1 MPPAVR
7 VRALVVTWDAADLLP
22 ACLDSLEA
30 QTVRDQMEIVVV
42 DNASKDGTAELVA
55 ERYPDVRL
63 VRAPRNL
70 GFAGGAHL
78 GLADLD
84 ADYAVLLNNDARF
97 APDAVERLMA
107 ELDSPGSQRAGAAT
121 AKIVL
126 TTRDAAGRRL
136 VNSTGNIVTSGGTG
150 TDRDWLAPD
159 GTESTDPDVFG
170 FCGGAA
176 MLRRAALD
184 DVGDFDPSLFLYY
197 EDTDLSFRLR
207 SGGWTVRYVPSAVA
221 EHDHAASSGT
231 GSAVFRYYNTRNSL
245 IVMTR
250 HAPWPV
256 VLRTTTRQLLGLV
269 RAALTDGVRSPGT
282 GARARGLRDHLA
294 RLGRTLAERRRL
306 GRDAVVDRSALARL
320 LVPARRIAADPPQ
333 R

>member
-1 MPPAVR
+1 VR

-22 ACLDSLEA
+22 RCLDSLQA
-30 QTVRDQMEIVVV
+30 QTVREQMEVVVV
-42 DNASKDGTAELVA
+42 DNASTDGTAELVSA
-55 ERYPDVRL
+55 RYPDVRL
-63 VRAPRNL
+63 VRAPVNL

-78 GLADLD
+78 GLAGLD

-97 APDAVERLMA
+97 EPDAVERLMA
-107 ELDSPGSQRAGAAT
+107 ELDSPASAKVGAAT

-126 TTRDAAGRRL
+126 TTRDADGRRL
-136 VNSTGNIVTSGGTG
+136 VNSTGNIVTSRGTG

-176 MLRRAALD
+176 MLRRSALE

-207 SGGWTVRYVPSAVA
+207 SRGWTVRYVASAVA

-245 IVMTR
+245 VVMTR
-250 HAPWPV
+250 HAPWPL
-256 VLRTTTRQLLGLV
+256 VLRTTARQTLGLV
-269 RAALTDGVRSPGT
+269 RAVVTDGIASPTT
-282 GARARGLRDHLA
+282 GARARGLRDHAVRLA
-294 RLGRTLAERRRL
+294 RTLGERRRIGHRAL
-306 GRDAVVDRSALARL
+306 VDRAALACL
-320 LVPARRIAADPPQ
+320 LGGGGDAAAEAL
-333 R
+333 RA